1 MLEQKVKTRVILLAM
16 FKKKYNFETRLAE
29 SQRIRKNYPD
39 RIPVVIQRAQCS
51 ASDVED
57 LKKHKYLV
65 PNTTTMSQLMAI
77 IRKRVPH
84 LSSDKSLFLFVNETT
99 MPPSTAP
106 LLTVDDDH
114 KDKDGFLYVYYAGE
128 STFGK

>member
-1 MLEQKVKTRVILLAM
+1 M

-29 SQRIRKNYPD
+29 SQRIRKSYPE

-51 ASDVED
+51 ASDVQD

-65 PNTTTMSQLMAI
+65 PNTITMSQLMAV
-77 IRKRVPH
+77 IRKRVPN

-106 LLTVDDDH
+106 LLTVDDEH

-128 STFGK
+128 STFG